1 LALIRASAPLGR
13 ELARVFESRP
23 FHVRFW
29 DGGGVAATE
38 PGAPTFFAR
47 RPSALGHFLRA
58 PSSLGLGRAYVDG
71 SLAVDDLDAA
81 FVVVDEWEPPELSR
95 SDRLRLGLALAAAA
109 APGGVPRRPRL
120 ELTLRGG
127 LHSVE
132 RDAAAVRYHYDVGN
146 DFFALFLDE
155 SMTYSCAIFSRGAE
169 TLEAAQQAKLEL
181 VAGKLGLEPGMRV
194 LDVGCGWGSFA
205 VHAARNHGV
214 SVTGVTLSPPQAE
227 VARRKAAEAGV
238 AEQVEILVADYRHLP
253 RSSFDAIASIG
264 MAEHVGES
272 QIDLYARSLFTL
284 LRPGGRLLNHA
295 IAALDPDHEPL
306 EDIFSTRYVFPDG
319 EPLPLSRIELALERA
334 GFETQ
339 HVEGF
344 RHDYAVTLRHWSER
358 LDQRLDEAEAIAG
371 AERTRVWRL
380 YLRAARY
387 GFETNHTSV
396 YQVGARRVT
405 GRTHA
410 RAGGVGV
417 PARTD
422 QLPADG
428 ADPPSWEAAGHG
440 PVASVQS
447 RLTR

>member
-1 LALIRASAPLGR
+1 VALIRASAPLRR
-13 ELARVFESRP
+13 ELSRVFPSRP

-29 DGGGVAATE
+29 DGGAVEATE
-38 PGAPTFFAR
+38 PGSPTFFVR
-47 RPSALGHFLRA
+47 RPSALAHFLRA

-81 FVVVDEWEPPELSR
+81 FVVVDDWEPPQVSGA
-95 SDRLRLGLALAAAA
+95 DRLRLGLAIAAAA
-109 APGGVPRRPRL
+109 APGGIPRRPSL
-120 ELTLRGG
+120 ELILRGG
-127 LHSVE
+127 LHSIE

-155 SMTYSCAIFSRGAE
+155 SMTYSCAIFSRGAQS
-169 TLEAAQQAKLEL
+169 LEEAQEIKLDL
-181 VAGKLGLEPGMRV
+181 VARKLGLEEGMRV

-205 VHAARNHGV
+205 IHAARNYGV

-227 VARRKAAEAGV
+227 LARRKAAEAGV
-238 AEQVEILVADYRHLP
+238 DGQVEILVADYRQLP
-253 RSSFDAIASIG
+253 RASFDAIASIG

-295 IAALDPDHEPL
+295 IAALDPDHDPH

-319 EPLPLSRIELALERA
+319 EPLPLSRVELALERA
-334 GFETQ
+334 GFETE

-344 RHDYAVTLRHWSER
+344 RDDYALTLRQWSGR
-358 LDQRLDEAEAIAG
+358 LDEHLDEAEAIAG

-380 YLRAARY
+380 YLRAARH
-387 GFETNHTSV
+387 GFETGYTAV
-396 YQVGARRVT
+396 YQVGARRDEQPRP
-405 GRTHA
+405 GERANGSSARSRQPHA
-410 RAGGVGV
+410 ENGW
-417 PARTD
+417 
-422 QLPADG
+422 
-428 ADPPSWEAAGHG
+428 PPSWEAADQG

>member
-1 LALIRASAPLGR
+1 MALIRASAPLGR

-29 DGGGVAATE
+29 DGGSVAATE
-38 PGAPTFFAR
+38 SGSPIFFAR
-47 RPSALGHFLRA
+47 RPSALAHFLRA

-81 FVVVDEWEPPELSR
+81 FVVVDEWEPPSLSR
-95 SDRLRLGLALAAAA
+95 ADRVRLGLALAVAAI
-109 APGGVPRRPRL
+109 PGGVPRRPAL
-120 ELTLRGG
+120 ELILRGG
-127 LHSVE
+127 LHSIE

-155 SMTYSCAIFSRGAE
+155 SMTYSCAVFSPGAA
-169 TLEAAQQAKLEL
+169 TLEEAQQAKLEL
-181 VAGKLGLEPGMRV
+181 VARKLELEPGMRV

-205 VHAARNHGV
+205 IHAARDHGV
-214 SVTGVTLSPPQAE
+214 RVTGVTLSPPQAE
-227 VARRKAAEAGV
+227 LARRKAAEAGV
-238 AEQVEILVADYRHLP
+238 AEQVEILVADYRQLP
-253 RSSFDAIASIG
+253 RSSFDAVASIG
-264 MAEHVGES
+264 MAEHVGVS
-272 QIDLYARSLFTL
+272 QIDLYASTLFAL

-295 IAALDPDHEPL
+295 IAALDPDHEPH

-344 RHDYAVTLRHWSER
+344 REDYAVTLRHWSER
-358 LDQRLDEAEAIAG
+358 LDERLEEAEALAG

-380 YLRAARY
+380 YLRAARH
-387 GFETNHTSV
+387 GFETGHTAV
-396 YQVGARRVT
+396 YQVGARRDDGT
-405 GRTHA
+405 RHA
-410 RAGGVGV
+410 RGDGSA
-417 PARTD
+417 ARARRTE
-422 QLPADG
+422 G
-428 ADPPSWEAAGHG
+428 ASAPSWEATGHG